1 MIEKLMNIDRRVVFI
16 LVALAVII
24 PSLLSVSFP
33 ITVSQPTRSTYDYIE
48 ALPAGSTLMIGFNY
62 GPSSL
67 AELHPMA
74 KAVIHHC
81 FRKKIRVIGMTL
93 LVEGTTLGDEML
105 KEVAKEAGAVY
116 GEDYVFLGFRPGTAQ
131 VLLGMGTAIDSVFE
145 SDYAETSLSE
155 IPMMADIKDYEQIDL
170 VLDLAS
176 GSSTEWWITYTN
188 TRYNQQIAAGV
199 TGVIV
204 SQMYPYLQTKQL
216 IGLMPGLLG
225 AAEYEKLIG
234 SPAKGTE
241 GMSIQSF
248 AHLLVVGLVILGNI
262 AFFIQRRQ
270 AE

>member
-1 MIEKLMNIDRRVVFI
+1 MIEKLMNIDRRIVFI

-24 PSLLSVSFP
+24 PSLLNVSFP
-33 ITVSQPTRSTYDYIE
+33 ITVSQPTRSTYEYIE
-48 ALPAGSTLMIGFNY
+48 AMPPGSTLMIGFNY
-62 GPSSL
+62 GPSSF

-74 KAVIHHC
+74 KAVLHHC

-93 LVEGTTLGDEML
+93 LAEGATLGDKML
-105 KEVAKEAGAVY
+105 KGVAEETGAVY
-116 GEDYVFLGFRPGTAQ
+116 GEDYVYLGFRPGATQ
-131 VLLGMGTAIDSVFE
+131 VLLGMGTAIDSVYE
-145 SDYAETSLSE
+145 ADYAKTPLAE
-155 IPMMADIKDYEQIDL
+155 IPMMADITNYEQIDL

-176 GSSTEWWITYTN
+176 GSSTEWWVIYTN

-234 SPAKGTE
+234 KPAKGTE

-248 AHLLVVGLVILGNI
+248 AHLLVVALVILGNI
-262 AFFIQRRQ
+262 AFFIQRR
-270 AE
+270 ESE

>member
-1 MIEKLMNIDRRVVFI
+1 MIEKLMNIDRRIVFI

-24 PSLLSVSFP
+24 PSLLNVSFP
-33 ITVSQPTRSTYDYIE
+33 ITVSQPTRSTYEYIE
-48 ALPAGSTLMIGFNY
+48 AMPAGSTLMIGFNY
-62 GPSSL
+62 GPSSF

-74 KAVIHHC
+74 KAVLHHC

-93 LVEGTTLGDEML
+93 LAEGATLGDKML
-105 KEVAKEAGAVY
+105 KGVAEETGAVY
-116 GEDYVFLGFRPGTAQ
+116 GEDYVYLGFRPGATQ
-131 VLLGMGTAIDSVFE
+131 VLLGMGTAIDSVYE
-145 SDYAETSLSE
+145 ADYAKTPLAE
-155 IPMMADIKDYEQIDL
+155 IPMMADITNYEQIDL

-176 GSSTEWWITYTN
+176 GSSTEWWVIYTN

-234 SPAKGTE
+234 KPAKGTE

-248 AHLLVVGLVILGNI
+248 AHLLVVALVILGNI

-270 AE
+270 SE

>member
-1 MIEKLMNIDRRVVFI
+1 MIEKLMNIDRRIVFI
-16 LVALAVII
+16 LVGLAVII

-48 ALPAGSTLMIGFNY
+48 SLPTGSTLMIGFNY

-74 KAVIHHC
+74 EAVIHHC
-81 FRKKIRVIGMTL
+81 FQQKVRVIGMTL
-93 LVEGTTLGDEML
+93 LPDGATLGDDML
-105 KEVAKEAGAVY
+105 RKVADETGAIY
-116 GEDYVFLGFRPGTAQ
+116 GEDYVYLGFRPGATQ

-145 SDYAETSLSE
+145 ADYAKTPLAE
-155 IPMMADIKDYEQIDL
+155 IPMMADITNYEQIDL

-176 GSSTEWWITYTN
+176 GSSTEWWIVYTN

-234 SPAKGTE
+234 RPAKGTE